1 MFPATRLR
9 ETGGL
14 FCLKRPFIFK
24 NDDGMALGSVMIEKK
39 GNGFDPGNLPCERV
53 FRKRPKEDAS
63 FFVSNGED
71 KMDFGV
77 LALIVL
83 IPVLIFAGIFAVLF
97 IKR

>member
-1 MFPATRLR
+1 
-9 ETGGL
+9 
-14 FCLKRPFIFK
+14 
-24 NDDGMALGSVMIEKK
+24 MALGRVMINKR
-39 GNGFDPGNLPCERV
+39 GNGFDPGSLPSERV

-63 FFVSNGED
+63 FFVSDEED

-83 IPVLIFAGIFAVLF
+83 IPILIFAGIFAVLF